1 MAEELTGNAAEV
13 LRGTGRHWGWPLTY
27 GIITLLIGIV
37 VLVWPDRTVEVV
49 AVLFGIQLLV
59 AGVFRFVGA
68 IAAEGEGGGT
78 RVLLAL
84 LGVLCFIAGLYAL
97 RHLLVTILALALILG
112 IFWIVNGAVEI
123 FAALTDDVMQARGWT
138 ELMGLISIAAGIV
151 VLAWPDISLM
161 ALAVVLGIWLLVL
174 GLMEIVF
181 AFRLRTF
188 GHELDQMVAPA
199 T

>member
-27 GIITLLIGIV
+27 GVITLLIGIV

-49 AVLFGIQLLV
+49 AVLFGLQLLV

-97 RHLLVTILALALILG
+97 RNLLVTILALALILG

-123 FAALTDDVMQARGWT
+123 FAALTDDAMQARGWT
-138 ELMGLISIAAGIV
+138 VLMGLISIASGIV

-174 GLMEIVF
+174 GLMEIAF
-181 AFRLRTF
+181 ALRLRTF

>member
-13 LRGTGRHWGWPLTY
+13 LRGAGRHWGWPLTY

-138 ELMGLISIAAGIV
+138 VLMGLISIAAGIV

>member
-13 LRGTGRHWGWPLTY
+13 LRGTGRHWGWPFAY
-27 GIITLLIGIV
+27 GILTLLVGVV

-49 AVLFGIQLLV
+49 AVLFGLQLIV

-84 LGVLCFIAGLYAL
+84 LGVLSFIAGLYAL

-112 IFWIVNGAVEI
+112 IFWIVNGAIEI
-123 FAALTDDVMQARGWT
+123 FAALSDDAMPSRGWT
-138 ELMGLISIAAGIV
+138 VLMGLISVAAGIV
-151 VLAWPDISLM
+151 VLVWPDISLVT
-161 ALAVVLGIWLLVL
+161 LAVVLGIWLLVL
-174 GLMEIVF
+174 GLMEIVL
-181 AFRLRTF
+181 AFRLRSF
-188 GHELDQMVAPA
+188 GQAVDRMPAPA
-199 T
+199 A

>member
-1 MAEELTGNAAEV
+1 MAEELTGNAAEM
-13 LRGTGRHWGWPLTY
+13 LRGTGRHWGWPLAY

-37 VLVWPDRTVEVV
+37 ILAWPDRTVEVV
-49 AVLFGIQLLV
+49 AVLFGLQLLV

-97 RHLLVTILALALILG
+97 RNLLVTILALALILG

-123 FAALTDDVMQARGWT
+123 FAALTDDAMPGRGWT
-138 ELMGLISIAAGIV
+138 VLMGLISIAAGIV

-174 GLMEIVF
+174 GLMEIAF
-181 AFRLRTF
+181 AFRLRSF